1 MPGAYNGSTAFL
13 PVTLRI
19 RAFVSMVN
27 RLTEQQMGLGKHTDS
42 LLSRNNVLSPCNH
55 EGEQILLGKLFLR
68 MSGGIMSWNQ
78 SRKRMKVH

>member
-1 MPGAYNGSTAFL
+1 MSEGNETRF
-13 PVTLRI
+13 R
-19 RAFVSMVN
+19 VSLE
-27 RLTEQQMGLGKHTDS
+27 RFSSFFGLLLGKHTDS